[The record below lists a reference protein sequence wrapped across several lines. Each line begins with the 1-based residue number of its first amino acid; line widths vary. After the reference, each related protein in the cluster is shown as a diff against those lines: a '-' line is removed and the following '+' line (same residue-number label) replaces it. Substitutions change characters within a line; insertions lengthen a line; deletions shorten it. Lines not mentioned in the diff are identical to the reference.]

1 MYSFTEQL
9 ELARQANPSH
19 IPVYRAI
26 LESIHNPASTR
37 IDSDEKALAVDLL
50 YILLDTFTIEEIRVR
65 CTPPQDLFR
74 EPAKKPQ
81 EGAKDI
87 LPAESTAAGENA
99 AKTAGNRPKISKF
112 EQYPNIPWKELD
124 NPQVRTADSI
134 FTDRINCYSRLKELE
149 AATQDAVADR
159 ATLAEIIETS
169 VRLELCFDELKN
181 FNDKGEFLG
190 EHPFITQKDE
200 RARVADLLRN
210 DPDAFFAE
218 RKNIEL
224 NITRYTS
231 QINGKKTTATQKE
244 AARANLEKYQAKLR
258 LFREVFAEIITRA
271 K

>member
-65 CTPPQDLFR
+65 CTPPQDLFH

-81 EGAKDI
+81 EDAKDI
-87 LPAESTAAGENA
+87 LPAESPAAGENA
-99 AKTAGNRPKISKF
+99 AKTAGKRPKISKF

-124 NPQVRTADSI
+124 NPQIRTADSI

-149 AATQDAVADR
+149 AATQDTVADR

-190 EHPFITQKDE
+190 EHPFISQKDE
-200 RARVADLLRN
+200 RERVDELLKN
-210 DPDAFFAE
+210 DPEAFFSE

-231 QINGKKTTATQKE
+231 LLNGKKATEAQKE
-244 AARANLEKYQAKLR
+244 AARANLEKHQAKLR
-258 LFREVFAEIITRA
+258 LFREVFAEVIKTA

>member
-81 EGAKDI
+81 EDAKDI
-87 LPAESTAAGENA
+87 LPAESPATGENA
-99 AKTAGNRPKISKF
+99 AKTAGKRPKISKF

-124 NPQVRTADSI
+124 NPQIRTADSI

-149 AATQDAVADR
+149 AATQDTVADR

-190 EHPFITQKDE
+190 EHPFISQKDE
-200 RARVADLLRN
+200 RERVIELLKN
-210 DPDAFFAE
+210 DPEAFFSE

-231 QINGKKTTATQKE
+231 QLNGKKATVAQKE
-244 AARANLEKYQAKLR
+244 AARANLEKHQAKLR
-258 LFREVFAEIITRA
+258 LFREVFAEVIKTT

>member
-87 LPAESTAAGENA
+87 LPAESPAAGENA
-99 AKTAGNRPKISKF
+99 AK
-112 EQYPNIPWKELD
+112 
-124 NPQVRTADSI
+124 
-134 FTDRINCYSRLKELE
+134 
-149 AATQDAVADR
+149 AA
-159 ATLAEIIETS
+159 ET
-169 VRLELCFDELKN
+169 
-181 FNDKGEFLG
+181 
-190 EHPFITQKDE
+190 T
-200 RARVADLLRN
+200 
-210 DPDAFFAE
+210 
-218 RKNIEL
+218 
-224 NITRYTS
+224 
-231 QINGKKTTATQKE
+231 TTAPTSDLAMELQNIS
-244 AARANLEKYQAKLR
+244 AYYTISARIAP
-258 LFREVFAEIITRA
+258 
-271 K
+271 